1 MIKVYDELIE
11 SDVCIIC
18 LEDFDEDSD
27 IINKFCNNCNI
38 NAHKTC
44 LEKWCKVKNDN
55 ICPICFDDIDT
66 IITINDNVNN
76 YNYTYSHLGYALKK
90 LCISLAYILFFI
102 GSFLVVGLLLRFIR
116 QLNL

>member
-66 IITINDNVNN
+66 IITINDNVNSYNHN
-76 YNYTYSHLGYALKK
+76 YSIFGNALRKIC
-90 LCISLAYILFFI
+90 LSLAYILFFI
-102 GSFLVVGLLLRFIR
+102 FSILIFSFLFNLFKH
-116 QLNL
+116 LNY